1 MKRLFCLVVLTLLSS
16 SALADS
22 IAFSVGGHRIRI
34 EAPRNCRSTSCAS
47 ISVSGLFESRHGR
60 DRFDDDD
67 RDVVAP
73 ASPPAPAQVMPP
85 PPAPPTASKPAITPA
100 ASVPAVGFKPAA
112 AETQLVAPPPPPIP
126 APKIASQPCTA
137 PAAEKPLEVL
147 RPPSAPTAPPPV
159 VKVLHEEEP
168 SNPLVG
174 DWQTAAKGAVR
185 IAPCGRALCGY
196 AINASSNDKGE
207 AVLINM
213 KPKTD
218 SRWTGSV
225 YSKDSGDTYYG
236 TMDIKGPNTLRV
248 EACAFG
254 RFYCT
259 GNNWTRISGKTER
272 LISARQTSPEPRS

>member
-47 ISVSGLFESRHGR
+47 VSVSGLFESRHHR
-60 DRFDDDD
+60 DGFDDDD
-67 RDVVAP
+67 RDAVAP
-73 ASPPAPAQVMPP
+73 ASPPAPAQVTP
-85 PPAPPTASKPAITPA
+85 PPAPPTASKPLITPA

-112 AETQLVAPPPPPIP
+112 AETRLVAPPPPPIP
-126 APKIASQPCTA
+126 APKIASQPCIA
-137 PAAEKPLEVL
+137 PSAEKPLEVL
-147 RPPSAPTAPPPV
+147 PPPSAPAAPPPV

-168 SNPLVG
+168 PNPLVG
-174 DWQTAAKGAVR
+174 DWQTAAGGAVR

-196 AINASSNDKGE
+196 AINALSNNKGE

-218 SRWTGSV
+218 SRWTGRV
-225 YSKDSGDTYYG
+225 YSRDSGDTYYG
-236 TMDIKGPNTLRV
+236 TMDIKGPNRLRV

-272 LISARQTSPEPRS
+272 LITSRQTPSEPRS

>member
-1 MKRLFCLVVLTLLSS
+1 MKRLCCLVMLTLLSS

-22 IAFSVGGHRIRI
+22 ISFSVGGHRIRI

-47 ISVSGLFESRHGR
+47 VSVSGLFESRHR
-60 DRFDDDD
+60 RERLDDDD
-67 RDVVAP
+67 RDVVTP
-73 ASPPAPAQVMPP
+73 PPSPAPAQVSPP
-85 PPAPPTASKPAITPA
+85 PSPPPVNKPVIASV

-112 AETQLVAPPPPPIP
+112 AETQPVAPPPPIP
-126 APKIASQPCTA
+126 APKIESQPCVAQSAEKPIEILPPPTA
-137 PAAEKPLEVL
+137 PAA
-147 RPPSAPTAPPPV
+147 PPPV
-159 VKVLHEEEP
+159 IKVLHEEEP
-168 SNPLVG
+168 SDTPVG
-174 DWQTAAKGAVR
+174 DWQTAAKGTVR
-185 IAPCGRALCGY
+185 IATCGRALCGY

-213 KPKTD
+213 KPKAD

>member
-1 MKRLFCLVVLTLLSS
+1 MKRLCCLVVLTLLSS

-22 IAFSVGGHRIRI
+22 ISFSVGGHRIRI
-34 EAPRNCRSTSCAS
+34 EAPRNCRSSSCAS
-47 ISVSGLFESRHGR
+47 VSVSGLFESRHRR

-67 RDVVAP
+67 RDVAP
-73 ASPPAPAQVMPP
+73 PSAPAQASPPPSPP
-85 PPAPPTASKPAITPA
+85 PVSMPIAAPV

-112 AETQLVAPPPPPIP
+112 TETQLVAPPPPPPIP
-126 APKIASQPCTA
+126 APKIASQPCIAVPT
-137 PAAEKPLEVL
+137 EKPLGL
-147 RPPSAPTAPPPV
+147 LPPPSAPAAQAPV

-168 SNPLVG
+168 SSTPVG
-174 DWQTAAKGAVR
+174 DWQTAARGGVR

-218 SRWTGSV
+218 SRWTGRV
-225 YSKDSGDTYYG
+225 YSRDSGDTFYG
-236 TMDIKGPNTLRV
+236 SMEFKAPNTLRV

-259 GNNWTRISGKTER
+259 GNNWTRINGKTEP
-272 LISARQTSPEPRS
+272 LITSRQATAEPRS

>member
-47 ISVSGLFESRHGR
+47 VSVSGLFESRHRR
-60 DRFDDDD
+60 DRLDDDD

-73 ASPPAPAQVMPP
+73 ASPPAPAQVMPPP

-100 ASVPAVGFKPAA
+100 ASVPAVGFKP

-147 RPPSAPTAPPPV
+147 RPPSAPTAPLPV

-174 DWQTAAKGAVR
+174 DWQTAARGAVR

-225 YSKDSGDTYYG
+225 YSRDSGDTYYG

-272 LISARQTSPEPRS
+272 LITSRQIPSEPRS